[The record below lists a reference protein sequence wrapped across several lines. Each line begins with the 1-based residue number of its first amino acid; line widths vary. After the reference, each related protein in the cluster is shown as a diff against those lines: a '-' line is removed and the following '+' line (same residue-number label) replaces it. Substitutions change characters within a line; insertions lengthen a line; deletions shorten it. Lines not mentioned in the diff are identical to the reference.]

1 MQHRNTKAG
10 GTFTKH
16 IATAA
21 HNQVAAELTRV
32 KFISVTSEGATDPS
46 IIEQEIIFSLLS
58 SGGVPYSPYL
68 WD

>member
-21 HNQVAAELTRV
+21 HNQVAAELTRM

-46 IIEQEIIFSLLS
+46 IIEQEIVFF
-58 SGGVPYSPYL
+58 PAQ
-68 WD
+68 

>member
-21 HNQVAAELTRV
+21 HNQVAAELTRM

-46 IIEQEIIFSLLS
+46 I
-58 SGGVPYSPYL
+58 
-68 WD
+68 

>member
-1 MQHRNTKAG
+1 MQHGNTKAG

-16 IATAA
+16 IATAS

-46 IIEQEIIFSLLS
+46 I
-58 SGGVPYSPYL
+58 
-68 WD
+68 